1 MKRKMKSSLGIFKAS
16 ILSAVVIIPIT
27 SINQYGP
34 LFLISNAQ
42 EQENTNNN
50 SIMIHGGGMGTVV
63 CPDGSSVQTDIAF
76 IAISLDKNGKVS
88 GNWTLDD
95 FGDPN
100 LSGTVSTQGPIYTGN
115 LITINNY
122 NLSGET
128 RNPQEK
134 IRLCNPPLFAPI
146 SFIGTCG
153 TNVIIT
159 VALQSEELFNIV
171 NTFQGTVNC
180 QYVNSS
186 LTKSGT

>member
-1 MKRKMKSSLGIFKAS
+1 MRRKMKSCLGISKAS
-16 ILSAVVIIPIT
+16 ILSAVVILPII
-27 SINQYGP
+27 SIVQYGAP
-34 LFLISNAQ
+34 FLISNAQ
-42 EQENTNNN
+42 ENSNNN
-50 SIMIHGGGMGTVV
+50 SIMIHGGGTGTVI
-63 CPDGSSVQTDIAF
+63 CPDGSSVQTNIAF
-76 IAISLDKNGKVS
+76 IAVSSDKNGKVS

-100 LSGTVSTQGPIYTGN
+100 LSGTVSMQGPIYTGK

-128 RNPQEK
+128 HNPQEK

-146 SFIGTCG
+146 SLIGTCG
-153 TNVIIT
+153 KNVIMT

-171 NTFQGTVNC
+171 NTFQGDVNC

>member
-1 MKRKMKSSLGIFKAS
+1 MNRKMKSSLGIFKAS

-27 SINQYGP
+27 SINQYEP

-42 EQENTNNN
+42 EQENSNNN
-50 SIMIHGGGMGTVV
+50 SIMIHGGGMGAVV
-63 CPDGSSVQTDIAF
+63 CPDGSSVQTNIAF
-76 IAISLDKNGKVS
+76 IAISSHKNGKVS

-100 LSGTVSTQGPIYTGN
+100 LSGTVSTQGSIYTGGS
-115 LITINNY
+115 ITINNY

-128 RNPQEK
+128 HNPQEK

-146 SFIGTCG
+146 SVIGTCG

-171 NTFQGTVNC
+171 NTFQGDVNC

-186 LTKSGT
+186 LSKSGT